1 MPDPQLC
8 VVATGRTVQ
17 AIVRAR
23 EAAEAE
29 ADLVELRL
37 DMLERP
43 DAAGALAGRRTPV
56 IVTCRPVRA
65 GGRFEGSDEERLRIL
80 REAHALGAEYIDVDF
95 DALCEPII
103 AERQGRGVIVSTHDF
118 TGTPTDLPGLLA
130 AMRRTGAEIVKLA
143 TTTETLS
150 DLIPLLKV
158 GTSDQPTILIGMGA
172 SGVVS
177 RILAA
182 RFRSRWTYAG
192 DAIAPGQLPVRR
204 MLHEFRFRRI
214 RHDTRVYGVVGR
226 PVMHSL
232 SAAMHNAGFAAR
244 GLNAAYV
251 PLETNDATD
260 FRRFA
265 DAIGLRGASVT
276 TPLKMDVVPLL
287 DEVTPIASDA
297 GAVNTITVTG
307 GRWIGT
313 NTDVDGFLEPLRRR
327 TKTAGLRATIL
338 GAGGAARGVAL
349 GLIRAGAAVAISA
362 RRPDSARE
370 AAAAIGATTT
380 AWPPVPGS
388 WDLLVNATS
397 VGSRMVPGMPVDVA
411 LDGRIVYDLIYD
423 PPLTPLLKAAQARGC
438 TVIGGLEM
446 LVAQAERQFEIWTG
460 QRPPAG
466 LFQDAAE
473 QTLRGRFEPAQLKM
487 VE

>member
-1 MPDPQLC
+1 MADPELC
-8 VVATGRTVQ
+8 VTVTGRTVQ
-17 AIVRAR
+17 AMVRAR
-23 EAAEAE
+23 QAAEAE

-37 DMLERP
+37 DTMEHP
-43 DAAGALAGRRTPV
+43 DARAALAGRRRKV
-56 IVTCRPVRA
+56 IVTCRPVRV
-65 GGRFEGSDEERLRIL
+65 GGHFEGSDEERLRIL

-95 DALCEPII
+95 EAPCEPIL
-103 AERQGRGVIVSTHDF
+103 AERDGRGVIVSKHDF
-118 TGTPTDLPGLLA
+118 SGTPADIPGLLD

-143 TTTETLS
+143 TTAETLS
-150 DLIPLLKV
+150 DLIPLLKAA
-158 GTSDQPTILIGMGA
+158 TSEQPTILIAMGA
-172 SGVVS
+172 AGVVS

-192 DAIAPGQLPVRR
+192 DAVAPGQLPVRR

-226 PVMHSL
+226 PVMYSL
-232 SAAMHNAGFAAR
+232 SAAMHNAGFAGR

-251 PLETNDATD
+251 PLETNDAGD

-287 DEVTPIASDA
+287 DEVAPIASDA
-297 GAVNTITVTG
+297 GAVNTISVNG

-327 TKTAGLRATIL
+327 TKIAGLRATVL
-338 GAGGAARGVAL
+338 GSGGAARGVAL
-349 GLIRAGAAVAISA
+349 GLIRAGAAVVISA
-362 RRPDSARE
+362 RRPHAARE
-370 AAAAIGATTT
+370 AAAAIGAATTV
-380 AWPPVPGS
+380 WPPPPGS

-397 VGSRMVPGMPVDVA
+397 VGSRAVPGMPVDVA

-423 PPLTPLLKAAQARGC
+423 PPLTPLLEAATAKGC
-438 TVIGGLEM
+438 TVIGGLAM

-466 LFQDAAE
+466 LFEDAA
-473 QTLRGRFEPAQLKM
+473 QQALAGRSLGS
-487 VE
+487 VGSI

>member
-1 MPDPQLC
+1 MPDPELC
-8 VVATGRTVQ
+8 VTVAGRTAQ
-17 AIVRAR
+17 ALVRAR

-37 DMLERP
+37 DLMERP
-43 DAAGALAGRRTPV
+43 DAAAALSGRRRKA
-56 IVTCRPVRA
+56 IVTCRPVRT
-65 GGRFEGSDEERLRIL
+65 GGGFDGSDEERLRIL
-80 REAHALGAEYIDVDF
+80 LAAHALGAEYIDVDF
-95 DALCEPII
+95 DAPCQPLV
-103 AERQGRGVIVSTHDF
+103 AERQGRGVVMSKHDF
-118 TGTPTDLPGLLA
+118 TGTPGDVPGLLD

-143 TTTETLS
+143 TTAETLS
-150 DLIPLLKV
+150 DLVPLLNAA
-158 GTSDQPTILIGMGA
+158 TADPPTILIGMGA

-192 DAIAPGQLPVRR
+192 QGVAPGQLSARR

-214 RHDTRVYGVVGR
+214 RPDARIYGVVGR
-226 PVMHSL
+226 PVLHSL

-244 GLNAAYV
+244 GMNATYV

-297 GAVNTITVTG
+297 GAVNTISISG
-307 GRWIGT
+307 GRWAGT

-327 TKTAGLRATIL
+327 GKIAGLRATVL
-338 GAGGAARGVAL
+338 GAGGAARAVAL
-349 GLIRAGAAVAISA
+349 GLIRAGATVAIAA
-362 RRPDSARE
+362 RRPEAARE
-370 AAAAIGATTT
+370 AATAIGITPTG
-380 AWPPVPGS
+380 WPPASGS
-388 WDLLVNATS
+388 WDLLVNATN
-397 VGSRMVPGMPVDVA
+397 VGSRAVPGLPVDIV
-411 LDGRIVYDLIYD
+411 LDGRIVYDLVYD
-423 PPLTPLLKAAQARGC
+423 PPLTPLLEAAKAKGC

-460 QRPPAG
+460 QRPPNG
-466 LFQDAAE
+466 LFEDAA
-473 QTLRGRFEPAQLKM
+473 QQALAGRSLGSVGSARL
-487 VE
+487 

>member
-1 MPDPQLC
+1 MPDPELC
-8 VVATGRTVQ
+8 VTVTGRTVQ

-37 DMLERP
+37 DMMDRP
-43 DAAGALAGRRTPV
+43 DAAAALAGRRTRA
-56 IVTCRPVRA
+56 IVTCRPVRV
-65 GGRFEGSDEERLRIL
+65 GGHFEGSDEERLRIL
-80 REAHALGAEYIDVDF
+80 REAHALGTDYIDVDF
-95 DALCEPII
+95 DAPCEPII
-103 AERQGRGVIVSTHDF
+103 SERQGRGVIVSKHDF
-118 TGTPTDLPGLLA
+118 TGTPTDIPNLLA

-143 TTTETLS
+143 TATETLS
-150 DLIPLLKV
+150 DLIPLLKAA
-158 GTSDQPTILIGMGA
+158 TSEQPTILIGMGA

-192 DAIAPGQLPVRR
+192 DAVAPGQLSVRR

-214 RHDTRVYGVVGR
+214 RYDTRVYGVVGR
-226 PVMHSL
+226 PVLHSL

-244 GLNAAYV
+244 GMNAAYV

-297 GAVNTITVTG
+297 GAINTISVTG
-307 GRWIGT
+307 GRWLGT
-313 NTDVDGFLEPLRRR
+313 NTDVDGFLAPLRRR
-327 TKTAGLRATIL
+327 VKLAGLRAAVL

-362 RRPDSARE
+362 RRSDAARE
-370 AAAAIGATTT
+370 AAAAVGATTT
-380 AWPPVPGS
+380 AWPPPPGS

-397 VGSRMVPGMPVDVA
+397 VGGRAVPGMPVDVA

-423 PPLTPLLKAAQARGC
+423 PPLTPLLEAAKAKGC

-466 LFQDAAE
+466 LFEDAA
-473 QTLRGRFEPAQLKM
+473 QQALAVRSFGS
-487 VE
+487 VGSV

>member
-1 MPDPQLC
+1 MPDPELC
-8 VVATGRTVQ
+8 VTVAGRTAQ
-17 AIVRAR
+17 AMVRAR
-23 EAAEAE
+23 EAAEAD

-37 DMLERP
+37 DMMERP
-43 DAAGALAGRRTPV
+43 DPAAALSGRRRKA

-65 GGRFEGSDEERLRIL
+65 GGHFEGSDEERLRIL
-80 REAHALGAEYIDVDF
+80 REAHALGAEYIDIDF
-95 DALCEPII
+95 DAPCEAILT
-103 AERQGRGVIVSTHDF
+103 ERQGRGVVLSKHDF
-118 TGTPTDLPGLLA
+118 TGTPADVPGLLA
-130 AMRRTGAEIVKLA
+130 AMRSTGAEIVKLA

-150 DLIPLLKV
+150 DLIPLLDAV
-158 GTSDQPTILIGMGA
+158 TAEQPTILIGMGA

-192 DAIAPGQLPVRR
+192 EALAPGQLPVRR

-214 RHDTRVYGVVGR
+214 RYDSRVYGVVGR

-244 GLNAAYV
+244 GMNAAYV
-251 PLETNDATD
+251 PLETNDAAD

-297 GAVNTITVTG
+297 GAVNTISITG
-307 GRWIGT
+307 GRWAGT

-327 TKTAGLRATIL
+327 VKIAGLRATVL

-349 GLIRAGAAVAISA
+349 GLIRGGAAVAISA
-362 RRPDSARE
+362 RRSDAARE
-370 AAAAIGATTT
+370 AAVAIGATTT
-380 AWPPVPGS
+380 SWPPPPGS

-397 VGSRMVPGMPVDVA
+397 VGSRVLPGVPVDLA
-411 LDGRIVYDLIYD
+411 IDGRIVYDLVYD
-423 PPLTPLLKAAQARGC
+423 PPLTPLLEAAKAKGC
-438 TVIGGLEM
+438 AIIGGLEM

-460 QRPPAG
+460 QRPPSG
-466 LFQDAAE
+466 LFEDAA
-473 QTLRGRFEPAQLKM
+473 QQALAVRSFGS
-487 VE
+487 VGSV